1 VVLVDQP
8 TMRSVELSPGVVGVM
23 ASHGSGQAKKPT
35 ETQVL
40 PWKVTHTVVTLNEPD
55 AYGVNHML
63 EQLDDL
69 ADAGLPERLAEQA
82 HRVAG
87 VRRLPT
93 SQDERQQRLEAERQ
107 ERIDRALS
115 VTKEVVAVS
124 AAIIG
129 AAAGIKGLRTSKGSS
144 ASALG
149 RWLRKH
155 LATRKPIS
163 EPIYTEVR
171 VPVLLLGA
179 PDVPD
184 ARVAWTTTRA
194 ATSNRGLRIT
204 VLGAGY
210 GANTIH
216 EVSQEITEECRP
228 GQVKKITACLPVRL
242 TPMAF
247 VYRGK
252 PVFEFTQAEIA
263 DPAPENLPERW
274 VAEYCDLAEVR
285 PLLIPGNQ
293 VLDRTGVP
301 GDIVTQKNTAMASS
315 THTLS
320 LGISAKLGA
329 TPLEMKLSAEVCGS
343 ARYEIVYAL
352 PGGYAYRQ
360 FTPRDSLGLIWT
372 QYDC

>member
-1 VVLVDQP
+1 
-8 TMRSVELSPGVVGVM
+8 MRSAELSPKGGGVM
-23 ASHGSGQAKKPT
+23 ASSGQSKQPT
-35 ETQVL
+35 EAQVL
-40 PWKVTHTVVTLNEPD
+40 PWKVTHTVVTLNEPEV
-55 AYGVNHML
+55 YGVNHML
-63 EQLDDL
+63 KQLDDL
-69 ADAGLPERLAEQA
+69 ADAGLPEQLAEQA

-87 VRRLPT
+87 ARRPPT
-93 SQDERQQRLEAERQ
+93 SEDERQQRFEAERQ
-107 ERIDRALS
+107 ERINRILN

-124 AAIIG
+124 AAVIG
-129 AAAGIKGLRTSKGSS
+129 ASAGIKGLRSPKGSPPKGSS

-163 EPIYTEVR
+163 EPVYAEVR

-184 ARVAWTTTRA
+184 AKVTWTTTRA

-204 VLGAGY
+204 VLGVGY

-252 PVFEFTQAEIA
+252 PVFEFTRAEIA

-274 VAEYCDLAEVR
+274 VAEYCGLAEVR

-320 LGISAKLGA
+320 LGISATLGA
-329 TPLEMKLSAEVCGS
+329 TPLEIKLSAEICGS

-372 QYDC
+372 RYDH